1 MRWILTLVVVFLS
14 LVPAGFAQSLAE
26 LRTGLEDLVL
36 TQAVTGY
43 EQKLAALLSARLRER
58 GLAPRT
64 DPMSNLTVAVGSGKP
79 HRLIIAGMD
88 EPGFIVSGITADGYL
103 RIQRVGPGRPH
114 RYFDQ
119 YFEGQRLWIQASGGT
134 TVTGVTSIPSTH
146 LARGTNVVEKPFEIV
161 DAYIDIGARSE
172 ADVARLGIRVLDPVS
187 IEKSFMGL
195 AGDRVTGPFLADRAG
210 AAVLMSLLL
219 STPQSEMKGTVTFA
233 FASQEHFNQKGVDR
247 LTVQYAPDEVYVL
260 RGMSGDDATG
270 SVTQS
275 LGNRNGVPVDTE
287 LAPRL
292 RRAMPSFEGIVRELD
307 VPQAPNSPKWKDGTQ
322 VVHLG
327 IPVMYFQT
335 PVEILDLKDL
345 QAAVRFLRRIVQGG
359 VS

>member
-1 MRWILTLVVVFLS
+1 M
-14 LVPAGFAQSLAE
+14 
-26 LRTGLEDLVL
+26 
-36 TQAVTGY
+36 
-43 EQKLAALLSARLRER
+43 
-58 GLAPRT
+58 
-64 DPMSNLTVAVGSGKP
+64 
-79 HRLIIAGMD
+79 
-88 EPGFIVSGITADGYL
+88 
-103 RIQRVGPGRPH
+103 
-114 RYFDQ
+114 
-119 YFEGQRLWIQASGGT
+119 
-134 TVTGVTSIPSTH
+134 TGVTSIPSTH

-270 SVTQS
+270 SVTQN